1 MTIHRIRCPFL
12 TILGVMSL
20 IREEYVF
27 EDIKDYLEN
36 HNNLLIAG
44 KPSLDE
50 RSHFF
55 YDRWNILGKEI
66 LVLSREDNGK
76 LSYQYISG
84 GKVVDDKDI
93 DLCMGTPK
101 LLRSLRVEEKNVL
114 VDLASLDHVVIMFI
128 TKQLLERVIPVSLFA
143 AYIRPERYNN
153 QHGDVSF
160 SLSSRVM
167 AVDAIPGFARRVGDK
182 QTLCAFLGFEGIR
195 LKGIL
200 EAVQNIDRFIP
211 VIAFPTGAP
220 QWYHITMWNNMDT
233 LQSECADAAVLK
245 CYSESIFEAVELLRT
260 SIRPEEKLVLAPLGT
275 RPHSMACAIFAC
287 EHEDARIIYDYV
299 VESDSRAIGISEI
312 IIYHL
317 SSFLKT

>member
-1 MTIHRIRCPFL
+1 M
-12 TILGVMSL
+12 L
-20 IREEYVF
+20 IVGRP
-27 EDIKDYLEN
+27 N
-36 HNNLLIAG
+36 Q
-44 KPSLDE
+44 DE

-55 YDRWNILGKEI
+55 YDKWNALRKDI
-66 LVLSREDNGK
+66 LVLRRLDNGK
-76 LSYQYISG
+76 LNYQHISNR
-84 GKVVDDKDI
+84 KLIEAKDI

-101 LLRSLRVEEKNVL
+101 LLKSLHVEEKNVL

-128 TKQLLERVIPVSLFA
+128 TKQLLERVIPTSLFA

-153 QHGDVSF
+153 QRGDTSF

-167 AVDAIPGFARRVGDK
+167 AVDSIPGFARRVGDK

-195 LKGIL
+195 LKGVL
-200 EAVQNIDRFIP
+200 EAVQNIDRIIP
-211 VIAFPTGAP
+211 VIAFPTGTP

-260 SIRPEEKLVLAPLGT
+260 NIRPEEKLVLAPLGT

-287 EHEDARIIYDYV
+287 EHENARIIYDYV
-299 VESDSRAIGISEI
+299 VESNNRAIGISEI